1 MQGRSFTAF
10 FIIMISSERV
20 RVCNLRICKKKKISA
35 WAVAFCILVLMTV
48 ITVANAGE
56 EQADGED
63 RGNPAPM
70 DGEDLQTV
78 VTLGLEKK
86 KEINSSDHTDDSD
99 ETGIEVNLLSVDVQ
113 PVENLL
119 SDFRASPSIGRPEL
133 TVEFTNMSTGVV
145 VDWLWDFGDYI
156 TSTVQNPLHI
166 YTRKGIYSVRL
177 TVTDADSNVHT
188 TVKDDYITVSSSFA
202 NEPDLRLNAFPC
214 PAVDKRDP
222 RSVGKAKAASPDVEP
237 VEITDENDH
246 LDSAVIDSEWVKKR
260 LLRLPPITQELG
272 KE

>member
-1 MQGRSFTAF
+1 
-10 FIIMISSERV
+10 MISSERV
-20 RVCNLRICKKKKISA
+20 RVCNLRAYKKKKISA
-35 WAVAFCILVLMTV
+35 WVVAFCILILMTV

-78 VTLGLEKK
+78 VTPGLEEK
-86 KEINSSDHTDDSD
+86 KETNSSDHTDDSD
-99 ETGIEVNLLSVDVQ
+99 ETGIEVNQLSVYVQ

-133 TVEFTNMSTGVV
+133 TVEFTDMSTGVV

-166 YTRKGIYSVRL
+166 YTRKGTYSVHL

-188 TVKDDYITVSSSFA
+188 TVKDDYITVSTSLS
-202 NEPDLRLNAFPC
+202 NEPDLRLDAFPG
-214 PAVDKRDP
+214 PAIDKKDP
-222 RSVGKAKAASPDVEP
+222 RSIGKAASASPDAEP
-237 VEITDENDH
+237 MEITDEYDH
-246 LDSAVIDSEWVKKR
+246 SNSAVIDSEWVKKR